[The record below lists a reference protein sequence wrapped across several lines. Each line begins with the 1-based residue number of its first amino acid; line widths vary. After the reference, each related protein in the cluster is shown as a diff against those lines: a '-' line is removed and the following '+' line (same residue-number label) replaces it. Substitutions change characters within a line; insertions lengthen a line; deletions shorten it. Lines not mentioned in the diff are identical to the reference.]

1 MMNAKE
7 LLKARGRDAVRL
19 DAAKT
24 IEDAIRIFHA
34 EKVCSVLVTEN
45 GVVAGIFTE
54 SDIVR
59 CHVEKAGV
67 PFSSIMLGDIMVRNL
82 LTVDSTD
89 DLCLIMTLM
98 VEKNIRHI
106 PVRDQGEIVGMFSM
120 RDIIKAQVQNL
131 RSEINT
137 LKDYIVS

>member
-1 MMNAKE
+1 MNAKE
-7 LLKARGRDAVRL
+7 LLKARGREAVKL

-24 IEDAIRIFHA
+24 IEDAIRTFHA

-45 GVVAGIFTE
+45 GAVAGIFTE

-59 CHVEKAGV
+59 CHVDKSGV
-67 PFSSIMLGDIMVRNL
+67 PFSSIKLGDIMVRNL

-106 PVRDQGEIVGMFSM
+106 PVREQGEIVGMFSM

-131 RSEINT
+131 RSEINI